1 MCKYDFKNFVSG
13 VTFLTNKM
21 ATNPFS
27 LALSKSSSVYDTG
40 NQFFDKKS
48 KSHNLNIYIYI
59 YIYTHSMLKILQMIF
74 INTMNP
80 VTIAYHFF

>member
-1 MCKYDFKNFVSG
+1 MCKYDFKNLVSG

-21 ATNPFS
+21 ETNPFS

-59 YIYTHSMLKILQMIF
+59 YIYTLYVKNTTQMIF